1 MTDRDTHAEL
11 QSELRDREEM
21 AKRQAAL
28 SDRQPKQRWPYWPE
42 TICISAGLLCGI
54 LAWVAN
60 AKAAEY
66 EIWAERS
73 SGALLR
79 ADEPNAHRIRDKD
92 EEPFESRLDCEN
104 AIPAVWVD
112 VRLRFQSGW
121 RLKCW
126 PVDVPLPRVVV
137 R

>member
-1 MTDRDTHAEL
+1 MAQRQFRPRDGSRRGGSDCAGRRRARRQDRGGDLQPMTDRDTHAEL

-66 EIWAERS
+66 
-73 SGALLR
+73 
-79 ADEPNAHRIRDKD
+79 
-92 EEPFESRLDCEN
+92 
-104 AIPAVWVD
+104 
-112 VRLRFQSGW
+112 
-121 RLKCW
+121 
-126 PVDVPLPRVVV
+126 
-137 R
+137 